1 MPQFSMIPERAKI
14 LDRIPDYEVLIQ
26 PLEKTATVQY
36 QGKTIAQS
44 DAALLVKETRH
55 NDVVYL
61 PVSSMIDGLFEATE
75 HSTYCPFKGHANYW
89 SLAIDG
95 ATEDNLVWGY
105 ADPYPEVAGLKGYV
119 AFYADRS
126 TLTLD

>member
-1 MPQFSMIPERAKI
+1 
-14 LDRIPDYEVLIQ
+14 
-26 PLEKTATVQY
+26 
-36 QGKTIAQS
+36 
-44 DAALLVKETRH
+44 
-55 NDVVYL
+55 
-61 PVSSMIDGLFEATE
+61 MIDGLFEATE

-89 SLAIDG
+89 SLQTKG

-119 AFYADRS
+119 AFYADRT